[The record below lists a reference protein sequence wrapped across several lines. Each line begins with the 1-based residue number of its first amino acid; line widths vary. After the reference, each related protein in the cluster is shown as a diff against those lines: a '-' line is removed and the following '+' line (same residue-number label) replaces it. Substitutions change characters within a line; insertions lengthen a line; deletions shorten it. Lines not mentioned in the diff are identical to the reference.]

1 MKKNTNS
8 TKKGKRMKTRM
19 TSNKIAAAL
28 LIFGL
33 LTTAGAQHLR
43 IGVDGGLARF
53 TDETS
58 SGWNTGYSLG
68 GHIFFLPMPMVQVG
82 LRLAYDHWSPQ
93 NGIIING
100 LPGGAVDLT
109 SSGKFSNTEIVP
121 TIRLATAMS
130 AMPLNIF
137 GQAGAGLY
145 LYNSN
150 VTVSGTS
157 SGNSFSVSTTTAS
170 NGNLGVNLGGGVSV
184 GKQSSLAVELFPLYH
199 WVFHG
204 STSVQYF
211 TLSLAVMLGV

>member
-1 MKKNTNS
+1 
-8 TKKGKRMKTRM
+8 MKTRM
-19 TSNKIAAAL
+19 IGTKIAAAL
-28 LIFGL
+28 LISAL
-33 LTTAGAQHLR
+33 LGTAAAQHLR

-68 GHIFFLPMPMVQVG
+68 GHIFFLPTPMVQVG

-157 SGNSFSVSTTTAS
+157 SGNSFSVSTTTAN
-170 NGNLGVNLGGGVSV
+170 NGNLGVNLGGGASV

-204 STSVQYF
+204 STTVQYF

>member
-1 MKKNTNS
+1 MKSITIVRKVGMALVIS
-8 TKKGKRMKTRM
+8 GA
-19 TSNKIAAAL
+19 IAAA
-28 LIFGL
+28 
-33 LTTAGAQHLR
+33 GAQQLR
-43 IGVDGGLARF
+43 IGVDGGIARF

-68 GHIFFLPMPMVQVG
+68 GHIFLLPTPMVQIG

-121 TIRLATAMS
+121 TIRLAS
-130 AMPLNIF
+130 AMAASPLNFF

-150 VTVSGTS
+150 VTVSGTE
-157 SGNSFSVSTTTAS
+157 SGNSFSVSTTTTES
-170 NGNLGVNLGGGVSV
+170 GNFGVNLGGGLSV
-184 GKQSSLAVELFPLYH
+184 GKQSSLAIELFPLYH

-204 STSVQYF
+204 STTVQYF